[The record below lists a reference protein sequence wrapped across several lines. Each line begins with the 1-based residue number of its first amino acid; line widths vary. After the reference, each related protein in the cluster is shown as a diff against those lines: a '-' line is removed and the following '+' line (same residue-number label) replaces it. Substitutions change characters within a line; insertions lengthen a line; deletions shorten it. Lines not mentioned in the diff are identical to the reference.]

1 MLAKTT
7 IDLKY
12 KPSRAEAD
20 VVVKLNGFMYDR
32 DGEAERLCVSVR
44 RSSHTVETER
54 LKHWRNCTGSRP
66 AVSDAKAILQ
76 REVRFRREH

>member
-32 DGEAERLCVSVR
+32 DGEAERLCVR
-44 RSSHTVETER
+44 ATGCR
-54 LKHWRNCTGSRP
+54 LGVTR
-66 AVSDAKAILQ
+66 L
-76 REVRFRREH
+76 